1 MKLNFIL
8 IILFIV
14 LKQIFAECFE
24 PIDIFKLEKTIKKV
38 DCGDWINEKGIKKFN
53 NNDGN
58 KLVGGGNETM
68 FKVTFTCLLNDKV
81 LCDKAQKAFDRAS
94 NSITNT
100 LKLKEQVTINA
111 TFFDFCGEG
120 KNDLECPLEAIATIG
135 ETSPKRFYS
144 LLSDDDKMERIYPQA
159 LVKQF
164 QFPEHPQYDDFDI
177 IIHFNSR
184 VRFYFPEDTTPIGPK
199 QYDFEFTVTHE
210 LLHGLGFY
218 SLWQPLPFDE
228 TNDLRALCPPIVV
241 INSGKDGKVDSDSP
255 NEPLTV
261 KESIFDKYMIRLD
274 NGSFISE
281 YTKKMQ
287 NYVSSNEEATL
298 QDFLESQFPIMRTM
312 FLLATRPK
320 SLGFLPHNSKSINDA
335 VILETSIPGYQPG
348 SSVSHVDLST
358 YNNTSDYLMA
368 YKGTPGRTT
377 TDFIS
382 IGGNYPGGVIG
393 PKTKSILESIG
404 YATEEYPEPI
414 KPQPF
419 VKSSA
424 KHNSAVP
431 ISAISN
437 SVIFSQFY
445 IMIFVIVI
453 LL

>member
-1 MKLNFIL
+1 MKLNSIL

-100 LKLKEQVTINA
+100 LKLKEQITINA

-120 KNDLECPLEAIATIG
+120 KNDLECPLEAVATIG

-177 IIHFNSR
+177 IIRFNSR
-184 VRFYFPEDTTPIGPK
+184 VHFYFPEDTTPIGPL

-228 TNDLRALCPPIVV
+228 ANNLGALCPPIVV

-255 NEPLTV
+255 NEPATV
-261 KESIFDKYMIRLD
+261 KES
-274 NGSFISE
+274 
-281 YTKKMQ
+281 
-287 NYVSSNEEATL
+287 
-298 QDFLESQFPIMRTM
+298 
-312 FLLATRPK
+312 
-320 SLGFLPHNSKSINDA
+320 HNSKSINDA
-335 VILETSIPGYQPG
+335 VILETSIPGYRPG

-368 YKGTPGRTT
+368 FKGTPGRTT
-377 TDFIS
+377 NDFIS

-437 SVIFSQFY
+437 FVIFSQFY
-445 IMIFVIVI
+445 IMIFVIII

>member
-1 MKLNFIL
+1 
-8 IILFIV
+8 
-14 LKQIFAECFE
+14 
-24 PIDIFKLEKTIKKV
+24 
-38 DCGDWINEKGIKKFN
+38 
-53 NNDGN
+53 
-58 KLVGGGNETM
+58 M

>member
-177 IIHFNSR
+177 IIRFNSR

-218 SLWQPLPFDE
+218 SLWQPLPIDE
-228 TNDLRALCPPIVV
+228 TNNLRALCPQL
-241 INSGKDGKVDSDSP
+241 S
-255 NEPLTV
+255 
-261 KESIFDKYMIRLD
+261 LD

-287 NYVSSNEEATL
+287 NYISSNEEATL
-298 QDFLESQFPIMRTM
+298 EDFLES
-312 FLLATRPK
+312 
-320 SLGFLPHNSKSINDA
+320 FLPHNSKSINDA

-368 YKGTPGRTT
+368 YKGTP
-377 TDFIS
+377 
-382 IGGNYPGGVIG
+382 
-393 PKTKSILESIG
+393 ESIG